1 MRAGALAATRL
12 PLTSTLVSGT
22 TRSAVGRP
30 NLSHRLKRV
39 SHDLIFAE
47 LIMGSPCGLKSS
59 VKVVDDLGIEL
70 DSPMP
75 DVDPCYRT
83 IFTHC

>member
-1 MRAGALAATRL
+1 
-12 PLTSTLVSGT
+12 
-22 TRSAVGRP
+22 
-30 NLSHRLKRV
+30 
-39 SHDLIFAE
+39 
-47 LIMGSPCGLKSS
+47 
-59 VKVVDDLGIEL
+59 VDDLGIEL